1 MAMQVEVV
9 SPERVLFSGDAD
21 MVVARS
27 EGGDIAFLTDH
38 APFLGAL
45 GVGLV
50 RVKLSDGSDVK
61 VAVHG
66 GFVEVRDNHV
76 IILSDVAELAEQ
88 IDADRART
96 ALAAAE
102 EALRSGTDAE
112 AEAALRR
119 AQTRLEL
126 VS

>member
-9 SPERVLFSGDAD
+9 SPERVLFSGEAD

-27 EGGDIAFLTDH
+27 EGGDIAFLSDH

-50 RVKLSDGSDVK
+50 RVKLSDGNDVK

-76 IILSDVAELAEQ
+76 IILSDVAELPDQ
-88 IDADRART
+88 IDADRARV
-96 ALAAAE
+96 ALQAAE
-102 EALRSGTDAE
+102 EKLRSGDDAE

-119 AQTRLEL
+119 AQVRLEL
-126 VS
+126 VG